1 MNKRKLL
8 MALVGACL
16 ACNVAMAN
24 AAGVEYMGGVST
36 SYNQEIQDVSVVDS
50 MLKVERSL
58 LSKQNILQRNK
69 S

>member
-24 AAGVEYMGGVST
+24 AAGVEYMCIKNFLT
-36 SYNQEIQDVSVVDS
+36 
-50 MLKVERSL
+50 R
-58 LSKQNILQRNK
+58 
-69 S
+69 

>member
-36 SYNQEIQDVSVVDS
+36 SYNQEIQDVSVVD
-50 MLKVERSL
+50 LSL
-58 LSKQNILQRNK
+58 IHI
-69 S
+69 

>member
-24 AAGVEYMGGVST
+24 AAGVEYMGAFLLLIIKRYKT
-36 SYNQEIQDVSVVDS
+36 S
-50 MLKVERSL
+50 
-58 LSKQNILQRNK
+58 LS
-69 S
+69 